1 MEIIYFILGIV
12 FAMSIYG
19 VVVIQKVKTS
29 YLEVSDLQER
39 MQMDVTK
46 FIMDTEN
53 KVNKS
58 LEDTNQIKEELEKD
72 SYKSF
77 TELSKQFIGLKE
89 FSDVTSQNFLAHQ
102 KLTERNNSRLINDV
116 NALKRHLKAIN
127 QDPNMLNRY

>member
-29 YLEVSDLQER
+29 YLEVSDIQER

-46 FIMDTEN
+46 FIVDTEN

-58 LEDTNQIKEELEKD
+58 LEDTNQKKEELEKD

-89 FSDVTSQNFLAHQ
+89 FSDVTSQNFIAHQ

>member
-29 YLEVSDLQER
+29 YLEVLNTQEKMR
-39 MQMDVTK
+39 EDVTS
-46 FIMDTEN
+46 FSNNILI
-53 KVNKS
+53 KVEKS
-58 LEDTNQIKEELEKD
+58 LRDTDQIKEELKKD

-77 TELSKQFIGLKE
+77 TELSKQFTGLKE
-89 FSDVTSQNFLAHQ
+89 VSDSMLQNFTSHKTLTDRQ
-102 KLTERNNSRLINDV
+102 NLKLVNDLGI
-116 NALKRHLKAIN
+116 LKRHLKSMN

>member
-29 YLEVSDLQER
+29 YLEVSDIQER

-46 FIMDTEN
+46 FIVDTEN

-89 FSDVTSQNFLAHQ
+89 FSDVTSQNFIAHQ
-102 KLTERNNSRLINDV
+102 KLTERNNSRLINDI

>member
-46 FIMDTEN
+46 FIIDTEN

-89 FSDVTSQNFLAHQ
+89 FSDVTSQNFIAHQ

>member
-77 TELSKQFIGLKE
+77 TELSKQFLGLKE
-89 FSDVTSQNFLAHQ
+89 FSDVTSQNFIAHQ
-102 KLTERNNSRLINDV
+102 KLTEHNNSRLIHDV

>member
-46 FIMDTEN
+46 FIIDTEN

-89 FSDVTSQNFLAHQ
+89 FSDVTSRNFLAHQ

>member
-29 YLEVSDLQER
+29 YLEVLNTQEKMR
-39 MQMDVTK
+39 EDVTS
-46 FIMDTEN
+46 FSNNILI
-53 KVNKS
+53 KVEKS
-58 LEDTNQIKEELEKD
+58 LRDTDQIKEELKKD

-77 TELSKQFIGLKE
+77 TELSKQFTGLKE
-89 FSDVTSQNFLAHQ
+89 VSDLMLQNFTSH
-102 KLTERNNSRLINDV
+102 KTLTDRQNLKLINDLGI
-116 NALKRHLKAIN
+116 LKRHLKSMN

>member
-77 TELSKQFIGLKE
+77 TELSKQFLGLKE
-89 FSDVTSQNFLAHQ
+89 FSDVTSQNFIAHQ

>member
-77 TELSKQFIGLKE
+77 TELSKQFLGLKE
-89 FSDVTSQNFLAHQ
+89 FSDVTSRNFIAHQ

>member
-29 YLEVSDLQER
+29 YLEVSDIQER

-89 FSDVTSQNFLAHQ
+89 FSDVTSQNFIAHQ

>member
-12 FAMSIYG
+12 FAISIYG

-89 FSDVTSQNFLAHQ
+89 FSDVTSQNFIAHQ

>member
-12 FAMSIYG
+12 FAISIYG

-46 FIMDTEN
+46 FIIDTEN

-77 TELSKQFIGLKE
+77 TELSKQFLGLKE
-89 FSDVTSQNFLAHQ
+89 FSDVTSRNFIAHQ

>member
-29 YLEVSDLQER
+29 YLEVSDIQER

-46 FIMDTEN
+46 FIVDTEN

-89 FSDVTSQNFLAHQ
+89 FSDVTSQNFITHQ

>member
-46 FIMDTEN
+46 FIIDTEN

-77 TELSKQFIGLKE
+77 TELSKQFLGLKE
-89 FSDVTSQNFLAHQ
+89 FSDVTSRNFIAHQ

>member
-12 FAMSIYG
+12 FAISIYG

-29 YLEVSDLQER
+29 YLEVSDIQER

-46 FIMDTEN
+46 FIVDTEN

-89 FSDVTSQNFLAHQ
+89 FSDVTSQNFIAHQ

>member
-89 FSDVTSQNFLAHQ
+89 FSDVTSQNFIAHQ

>member
-12 FAMSIYG
+12 FAISIYG

-29 YLEVSDLQER
+29 YLEVLNTQEKMR
-39 MQMDVTK
+39 EDVTSFSNNILIK
-46 FIMDTEN
+46 VEESLRDT
-53 KVNKS
+53 
-58 LEDTNQIKEELEKD
+58 DQIKKDLIKD
-72 SYKSF
+72 SYKSS

-89 FSDVTSQNFLAHQ
+89 FSDITSRNFIAHQ

>member
-29 YLEVSDLQER
+29 YLEVLNTQEKMR
-39 MQMDVTK
+39 EDVTSFSNNILIK
-46 FIMDTEN
+46 VEESLRDT
-53 KVNKS
+53 
-58 LEDTNQIKEELEKD
+58 DQIKKDLIKD
-72 SYKSF
+72 SYKSS

-89 FSDVTSQNFLAHQ
+89 VSDSMLQNFTSH
-102 KLTERNNSRLINDV
+102 KTLTERNNSRLINDV
-116 NALKRHLKAIN
+116 NTLKRHLKSMN

>member
-12 FAMSIYG
+12 FAISIYG

-46 FIMDTEN
+46 FIIDTEN

-77 TELSKQFIGLKE
+77 TELSKQFLGLKE
-89 FSDVTSQNFLAHQ
+89 FSDVTSRNFIAHQ

-116 NALKRHLKAIN
+116 NALKRNLKAMG
-127 QDPNMLNRY
+127 QDPNMLSRY

>member
-12 FAMSIYG
+12 FAISIYG

-46 FIMDTEN
+46 FIVDTEN

-89 FSDVTSQNFLAHQ
+89 FSDVTSQNFIAHQ

>member
-12 FAMSIYG
+12 FTISIYG

-29 YLEVSDLQER
+29 YLEVSDIQER

-46 FIMDTEN
+46 FIVDTEN

-77 TELSKQFIGLKE
+77 TELSK
-89 FSDVTSQNFLAHQ
+89 
-102 KLTERNNSRLINDV
+102 
-116 NALKRHLKAIN
+116 ALKSYKSRSKYVKQILKHN
-127 QDPNMLNRY
+127 VR

>member
-12 FAMSIYG
+12 FAISIYG

-29 YLEVSDLQER
+29 YLEVSDIQER

-46 FIMDTEN
+46 FIIDTEN

-89 FSDVTSQNFLAHQ
+89 FSDVTSQNFIAHQ

>member
-12 FAMSIYG
+12 FAISIYG

-46 FIMDTEN
+46 FIIDTEN

>member
-29 YLEVSDLQER
+29 YLEVLNTQEKMR
-39 MQMDVTK
+39 EDVTS
-46 FIMDTEN
+46 FSNNILI
-53 KVNKS
+53 KVEKS
-58 LEDTNQIKEELEKD
+58 LRDTDQIKEELKKD

-77 TELSKQFIGLKE
+77 TELSKQFTGLKE
-89 FSDVTSQNFLAHQ
+89 VSDLMLQNFTSHKTLTDRQ
-102 KLTERNNSRLINDV
+102 NLKLVNDLGI
-116 NALKRHLKAIN
+116 LKRHLKSMN

>member
-89 FSDVTSQNFLAHQ
+89 FSDVTSRNFIAHQ

>member
-29 YLEVSDLQER
+29 YLEVLNTQEKMR
-39 MQMDVTK
+39 EDVTS
-46 FIMDTEN
+46 FSNNILI
-53 KVNKS
+53 KVEKS
-58 LEDTNQIKEELEKD
+58 LRDTDQIKEELKKD

-77 TELSKQFIGLKE
+77 TELSKQFTGLKE
-89 FSDVTSQNFLAHQ
+89 VSDSMLQNFTSH
-102 KLTERNNSRLINDV
+102 KTLTERNNSRLINDV
-116 NALKRHLKAIN
+116 NTLKRHLKSMN

>member
-12 FAMSIYG
+12 FAISIYG

-46 FIMDTEN
+46 FIVDTEN

-89 FSDVTSQNFLAHQ
+89 FSDVTSRNFIAHQ

>member
-29 YLEVSDLQER
+29 YLEVSDIQER

-46 FIMDTEN
+46 FIVDTEN

-89 FSDVTSQNFLAHQ
+89 FSDVTSRNFLAHQ

>member
-46 FIMDTEN
+46 FIIDTEN

-77 TELSKQFIGLKE
+77 TELSKQFLGLKE
-89 FSDVTSQNFLAHQ
+89 FSDVTSQNFIAHQ

>member
-29 YLEVSDLQER
+29 YLEVLNTQEKMR
-39 MQMDVTK
+39 EDVTS
-46 FIMDTEN
+46 FSNNILI
-53 KVNKS
+53 KVEKS
-58 LEDTNQIKEELEKD
+58 LKDTDQIKEELKKD

-77 TELSKQFIGLKE
+77 TELSKQFTGLKE
-89 FSDVTSQNFLAHQ
+89 VSDSMLQNFTSH
-102 KLTERNNSRLINDV
+102 KTLTDRQNLKLINDLGI
-116 NALKRHLKAIN
+116 LKRHLKSMN

>member
-29 YLEVSDLQER
+29 YLEVLNTQEKMR
-39 MQMDVTK
+39 EDVTSFSNNILIK
-46 FIMDTEN
+46 VEESLRDT
-53 KVNKS
+53 
-58 LEDTNQIKEELEKD
+58 DQIKKDLIKD
-72 SYKSF
+72 SYKSS

-89 FSDVTSQNFLAHQ
+89 VSDSMLQNFTSH
-102 KLTERNNSRLINDV
+102 KTLTDRQNLKLINDLGI
-116 NALKRHLKAIN
+116 LKRHLKSMN

>member
-1 MEIIYFILGIV
+1 
-12 FAMSIYG
+12 
-19 VVVIQKVKTS
+19 
-29 YLEVSDLQER
+29 

-77 TELSKQFIGLKE
+77 TELSKQFLGLKE
-89 FSDVTSQNFLAHQ
+89 FSDVTSRNFIAHQ

>member
-46 FIMDTEN
+46 FIVDTEN

-77 TELSKQFIGLKE
+77 TELSKQFLGLKE
-89 FSDVTSQNFLAHQ
+89 FSDVTSRNFIAHQ
-102 KLTERNNSRLINDV
+102 KLTERNNSRL
-116 NALKRHLKAIN
+116 
-127 QDPNMLNRY
+127 NRY

>member
-12 FAMSIYG
+12 FAISIYG

-77 TELSKQFIGLKE
+77 TELSKQFLGLKE
-89 FSDVTSQNFLAHQ
+89 FSDVTSRNFIAHQ

>member
-12 FAMSIYG
+12 FAISIYG

-46 FIMDTEN
+46 FIIDTEN

-89 FSDVTSQNFLAHQ
+89 FSDVTSQNFLAYQ

>member
-29 YLEVSDLQER
+29 YLEVLNTQEKMR
-39 MQMDVTK
+39 EDVTS
-46 FIMDTEN
+46 FSNNILI
-53 KVNKS
+53 KVEKS
-58 LEDTNQIKEELEKD
+58 LRDTDQIKEELKKD

-77 TELSKQFIGLKE
+77 TELSKQFTGLKE
-89 FSDVTSQNFLAHQ
+89 VSDSMLQNFTSH
-102 KLTERNNSRLINDV
+102 KTLTDRQNLKLINDLGI
-116 NALKRHLKAIN
+116 LKRHLKSMN